1 MSCHAVSLLD
11 GLLKEEVL
19 FCEKAPDGATQI
31 YGLGD
36 IKGIRRDENFLQN
49 YLGGVYGGVPSI
61 G

>member
-1 MSCHAVSLLD
+1 MSSHAVSLLD

-19 FCEKAPDGATQI
+19 ICEKGSDGASHI
-31 YGLGD
+31 YRLGD

-49 YLGGVYGGVPSI
+49 YIGGVYGGIPSI